1 MESRL
6 KNRVT
11 RQPLSQLELF
21 VGRRHLRRIAEW
33 VDEGVREF
41 TDLMEEVSAVRLSVA
56 VYLVAVHGFLAYW
69 LWFGGEGEDNIT
81 GSGVV

>member
-11 RQPLSQLELF
+11 RQPLSQLGLF

-56 VYLVAVHGFLAYW
+56 VYFIAVHGFLVYW
-69 LWFGGEGEDNIT
+69 LWCGGEGAGNINNT
-81 GSGVV
+81 